1 MKTKVGRMFQTNQ
14 EHCLWRSGEGVHG
27 FILVSSLFLSPPLGI
42 SQETQ
47 IRKMEKA
54 QALILIMFPLICS
67 FAFFSLCDP

>member
-1 MKTKVGRMFQTNQ
+1 M
-14 EHCLWRSGEGVHG
+14 HG

-42 SQETQ
+42 SQEAQ

-67 FAFFSLCDP
+67 FAFFSLSDP